1 MNITQDN
8 KSIDTSANNVI
19 PFIPEGDFYFSKGVQ
34 AFQKRKFDIALKW
47 FKKATEA
54 DPKEPL
60 YPCQMSIIYTE
71 IGAYHAAN
79 QILTEVIEKQG
90 DDYLDCYY
98 LIANNYAHLGLL
110 RDAKKY
116 ATIYLEK
123 DPEGEFKEETE
134 QLLSVLEISEDEIED
149 EDWLEE
155 EDELLIYQE
164 TAFYHLERR
173 DWDKALSILQEMM
186 TLFPDHITA
195 KHEYAYALFFSGE
208 EREALELEER
218 WLSEDPNSIFCLTN
232 LMMFY
237 HERAK
242 QEELTKIQQSLVNIF
257 PIHEQQKL
265 RIAVA
270 FAHVGAYQLAYNRFL
285 TLSKKRLRG
294 HINYY
299 RYFADAA
306 YHVDDKRKAENIW
319 EEGAILHSVLNT
331 EQPPWEKL
339 KK

>member
-1 MNITQDN
+1 ME
-8 KSIDTSANNVI
+8 SSVNNVI

-54 DPKEPL
+54 DPTEPL
-60 YPCQMSIIYTE
+60 YSCQMSVVYTE

-79 QILTEVIEKQG
+79 QILTEVIKKQG
-90 DDYLDCYY
+90 EAYLDCYY

-134 QLLSVLEISEDEIED
+134 QLLSVLELSEEDIED
-149 EDWLEE
+149 DDWLVEE

-164 TAFYHLERR
+164 TAFYHLERK
-173 DWDKALSILQEMM
+173 DWKKALPLLQEMM
-186 TLFPDHITA
+186 TLFPDHMTA

-208 EREALELEER
+208 RKEAVRLEEQ
-218 WLSEDPNSIFCLTN
+218 WLKKQPTSIFILTN

-237 HERAK
+237 YEQDEQERLNQIK
-242 QEELTKIQQSLVNIF
+242 QSLINLF

-265 RIAVA
+265 RIAIA
-270 FAHVGAYQLAYNRFL
+270 FAHVGCDAIAYSRFL
-285 TLSKKRLRG
+285 LLSKKQLRG

-299 RYFADAA
+299 RYFSKVA
-306 YHVDDKRKAENIW
+306 YFVGDEQRARRIW
-319 EEGAILHSVLNT
+319 EEGSMLYSILKIEPAPWH
-331 EQPPWEKL
+331 QP